1 LPKHKGK
8 KINGNRIRKQNYLC
22 KKCGR
27 QLIGDYALCYNKI
40 PFVAD
45 TKDITYDCSRYIRD
59 IAAIEKI
66 SIKKALSTPV
76 YSRLLIQHEKIIGFV
91 LENIS

>member
-1 LPKHKGK
+1 M
-8 KINGNRIRKQNYLC
+8 
-22 KKCGR
+22 
-27 QLIGDYALCYNKI
+27 
-40 PFVAD
+40 AD